1 MNYKTVLLCVLSSF
15 AGLGYGDGDGDS
27 VANLAE
33 NTETSKIGAVLSLI
47 ESWKRSDVDGVI
59 ELLSDDVVWHTST
72 GIKPPLRS
80 KVAVREWLEGF
91 VDQVH
96 NSKWRVNSYAE
107 SGNMLF
113 VEGIEDFELPSGIR
127 VVIPYSGVY
136 EFTGGKINGVREYFD
151 GRLSKS
157 LKEGGEIPAFIKE
170 LTARKAIE

>member
-1 MNYKTVLLCVLSSF
+1 MNYKTILFSALCSFSGLSQ
-15 AGLGYGDGDGDS
+15 GDGDS
-27 VANLAE
+27 ATELVK
-33 NTETSKIGAVLSLI
+33 NTETSKIEVILTLI
-47 ESWKRSDVDGVI
+47 KSWKNSDVESVI
-59 ELLSDDVVWHTST
+59 ELLSDDIVWHTST

-96 NSKWRVNSYAE
+96 SSKWRVNSYAE

-113 VEGIEDFELPSGIR
+113 VEGIEDFELPNGIR

-136 EFTGGKINGVREYFD
+136 EFTGGKISGVREYFD
-151 GRLSKS
+151 GRLSES
-157 LKEGGEIPAFIKE
+157 LKEGGEIPEFIEE